1 MNRWPASKEKFHF
14 RFQFLPLA
22 NEVCEGYVFTGV
34 CLSTGGCLPHC
45 MLGYTSPGPV
55 ADTPPWADTP
65 LGRHPPWADTSLC
78 AVHAGIRSTS
88 GWYASHWNAFLF
100 SMWMGLQ
107 CDDRIL
113 GADWLE
119 ALFRCVVV
127 NRISYRNQLRKCETD
142 HFTTGKWIRIRT
154 SLLLWERKNTFL
166 KNRYTG
172 SRL

>member
-1 MNRWPASKEKFHF
+1 MNRWPTWKEKFRF
-14 RFQFLPLA
+14 RFQFLPPA

-34 CLSTGGCLPHC
+34 CLSTGGVYPIACWDTLPRDQWQ
-45 MLGYTSPGPV
+45 TSS
-55 ADTPPWADTP
+55 
-65 LGRHPPWADTSLC
+65 LGRHPPWADTPLC

-88 GWYASHWNAFLF
+88 GCYASHWNAFLF
-100 SMWMGLQ
+100 SMWMDLK

-127 NRISYRNQLRKCETD
+127 NRISYRNRLRKCERD

-154 SLLLWERKNTFL
+154 SLMLWERKNTFL